1 MHKPFDDEIE
11 NKKYESLY
19 NTISNKLDKMILSTD
34 SEIMRYME
42 IVCST
47 LLLEI
52 NKKFSEPNYSIYLTS
67 RVKSSKSNI
76 AKLEDYTKRLKETDS
91 SISIKDI
98 LDLFG
103 LRIIVEKIPHNVT
116 IDPKNPEY
124 ETLKMLADER
134 RENIKISEKN
144 HAFESKI
151 DNQNCTSF
159 EYYTKSKQLL
169 QDILNIFESETEYS
183 KNYAL
188 DLKEKYNKLINECN
202 KKISILTA
210 LGDYSTKMNL
220 SSLEQDSNPQK
231 IDFKELLKD
240 FDSRIDS
247 KLGLKLYSST
257 LPEIVKNSKQLQ
269 ALGVI
274 MNPDSSATKIK
285 REKSGYVADF
295 SGLYSNVLNIPIEL
309 QTMFVNEHQESIIGY
324 SAHSNMPGKEAN
336 FMEVPSAYA
345 TRNMKIINNI
355 GKSTFISNEELSL
368 FNMICDIRKGN
379 KDFNKKYTKLLK
391 YLASP
396 ENVVLENN
404 SPIGINL
411 DSKLQNDINKFCSLT
426 KKESEELKLRL
437 YKKGCEIYNAWAE
450 NISAKHATA
459 RLDKDSSAKNRIK
472 IHYDDPYEC
481 LAHSIREQIENHN
494 PDSIDA
500 EYYLKNIYI
509 NQNDLLKASGLMASE
524 SSVIDFEIDEYI
536 KNELPNLRDKVNK
549 YNSIEDDNE
558 LEKD

>member
-1 MHKPFDDEIE
+1 MYKPFDDELE
-11 NKKYESLY
+11 NKKFEDLY
-19 NTISNKLDKMILSTD
+19 TSTTKKLDKMILSSD
-34 SEIMRYME
+34 SDIMRYME

-91 SISIKDI
+91 SVSIKNI

-116 IDPKNPEY
+116 LDPNNPEY
-124 ETLKMLADER
+124 ETLKMLANER
-134 RENIKISEKN
+134 KENIKISEK
-144 HAFESKI
+144 HHLFESKI

-159 EYYTKSKQLL
+159 DYYTKSKQLL
-169 QDILNIFESETEYS
+169 QDILNTFKSETVYS
-183 KNYAL
+183 KDYAL
-188 DLKEKYNKLINECN
+188 ELKEKYNNLIKECN
-202 KKISILTA
+202 KKIDILTA
-210 LGDYSTKMNL
+210 LGEYSTKM
-220 SSLEQDSNPQK
+220 SIDTLEHEPDAQRV
-231 IDFKELLKD
+231 DFRELLKD

-257 LPEIVKNSKQLQ
+257 LPEIVENSKQLQ
-269 ALGVI
+269 TLGI
-274 MNPDSSATKIK
+274 TMNPDKSTSKIK

-295 SGLYSNVLNIPIEL
+295 SGLYSSVLDIPIEL
-309 QTMFVNEHQESIIGY
+309 QTMFVNEHEESIMGY
-324 SAHSNMPGKEAN
+324 SAHGNMPGKEAK

-345 TRNMKIINNI
+345 TRNMKLLNNI
-355 GKSTFISNEELSL
+355 GKNDILSNDELVL
-368 FNMICDIRKGN
+368 INQICDIKKSN
-379 KDFNKKYTKLLK
+379 KTFNTKYTKLLK
-391 YLASP
+391 YIASQ
-396 ENVVLENN
+396 ENVEFENN
-404 SPIGINL
+404 SPIGIKIDDKL
-411 DSKLQNDINKFCSLT
+411 KDSLVSFCTLT
-426 KKESEELKLRL
+426 KKESEELKSKL
-437 YKKGCEIYNAWAE
+437 YNKGCEIYNNWAE

-459 RLDKDSSAKNRIK
+459 RLDKDSSARNRIK

-481 LAHSIREQIENHN
+481 LAHTIREQIDSHN

-500 EYYLKNIYI
+500 EYYLKNIYL
-509 NQNDLLKASGLMASE
+509 NQSELLKTSGLMASE

-536 KNELPNLRDKVNK
+536 TNDLPILIDKVNK
-549 YNSIEDDNE
+549 YNSIEEND

>member
-1 MHKPFDDEIE
+1 MKKPFDNEIE
-11 NKKYESLY
+11 NKKFADIY
-19 NTISNKLDKMILSTD
+19 SNMLNKTNDMILSTNINVMKYI
-34 SEIMRYME
+34 EI
-42 IVCST
+42 IVSC
-47 LLLEI
+47 LLLEL
-52 NKKFSEPNYSIYLTS
+52 NKKFPEPNYSVYLTY
-67 RVKSSKSNI
+67 RIKSSKSNI

-91 SISIKDI
+91 NISIKNI

-116 IDPKNPEY
+116 IDPENPEY
-124 ETLKMLADER
+124 DTLKMLADER
-134 RENIKISEKN
+134 RENIKISEK
-144 HAFESKI
+144 HHKFETKI
-151 DNQNCTSF
+151 NTQNCTSF
-159 EYYTKSKQLL
+159 EYYTQSKQLL
-169 QDILNIFESETEYS
+169 QDILNIFESETVYS

-210 LGDYSTKMNL
+210 LGDYSTKIDIA
-220 SSLEQDSNPQK
+220 SLEQDSNLQK

-269 ALGVI
+269 TLGI
-274 MNPDSSATKIK
+274 TISSDPSATKTK

-295 SGLYSNVLNIPIEL
+295 SGLYSSVLNIPIEL

-324 SAHSNMPGKEAN
+324 SAHSNMPGKQAG

-345 TRNMKIINNI
+345 TRNMKLLNNI
-355 GKSTFISNEELSL
+355 GKSSIISNEELYL
-368 FNMICDIRKGN
+368 VNQICEIKKNNNTFDR
-379 KDFNKKYTKLLK
+379 KYTKLLK
-391 YLASP
+391 YITST
-396 ENVVLENN
+396 ENIAFENN

-411 DSKLQNDINKFCSLT
+411 NKNFQNIINDFCTLT
-426 KKESEELKLRL
+426 KKESEELKSNL
-437 YKKGCEIYNAWAE
+437 YKKGCKIYNSWAE
-450 NISAKHATA
+450 NICAKHATA

-481 LAHSIREQIENHN
+481 LAHTIREQIENHN

-509 NQNDLLKASGLMASE
+509 NQNNLLKKSGLMASE

-536 KNELPNLRDKVNK
+536 RNDLPNLINKINK
-549 YNSIEDDNE
+549 YNSIKDNDE

>member
-1 MHKPFDDEIE
+1 MDKPFDNETE

-34 SEIMRYME
+34 FDIMRYME

-47 LLLEI
+47 LLLEL
-52 NKKFSEPNYSIYLTS
+52 NKKFPEPNYSIYLTS

-76 AKLEDYTKRLKETDS
+76 AKLEDYTKRLQETNS
-91 SISIKDI
+91 TISIKTI

-116 IDPKNPEY
+116 IDPENPEY
-124 ETLKMLADER
+124 DTLKMLADER
-134 RENIKISEKN
+134 KENIKISEK
-144 HAFESKI
+144 HHKFESKI
-151 DNQNCTSF
+151 DTQNCTSF
-159 EYYTKSKQLL
+159 EYYTQSKQLL
-169 QDILNIFESETEYS
+169 QDILNIFESETVYS
-183 KNYAL
+183 KDYAL
-188 DLKEKYNKLINECN
+188 DLKEKYNRLINECN

-210 LGDYSTKMNL
+210 LGDYSTKIDID
-220 SSLEQDSNPQK
+220 SFEQNPNPQK

-269 ALGVI
+269 ALGI
-274 MNPDSSATKIK
+274 TINSDPSATKTK

-324 SAHSNMPGKEAN
+324 SAHSNMPGKQAG

-345 TRNMKIINNI
+345 TRNMKLLNNI
-355 GKSTFISNEELSL
+355 GKSPIISNEELYL
-368 FNMICDIRKGN
+368 VNQICEIKKANNTFD
-379 KDFNKKYTKLLK
+379 KKYTKLLK
-391 YLASP
+391 YIVSS
-396 ENVVLENN
+396 ENIVFENN
-404 SPIGINL
+404 SPIGI
-411 DSKLQNDINKFCSLT
+411 KLTPAFQNSINNFCSLT
-426 KKESEELKLRL
+426 KKESEELKSIL
-437 YKKGCEIYNAWAE
+437 YKKGCKIYNSWAE
-450 NISAKHATA
+450 NICAKHATA

-481 LAHSIREQIENHN
+481 LAHTIREQIEIHN
-494 PDSIDA
+494 SDSINA
-500 EYYLKNIYI
+500 EYYLQNIYI
-509 NQNDLLKASGLMASE
+509 NQDDLLKKSGLMASE

-536 KNELPNLRDKVNK
+536 KNNLPNLINK
-549 YNSIEDDNE
+549 IDRCNSIEDPDE

>member
-1 MHKPFDDEIE
+1 MYKPFDDELE
-11 NKKYESLY
+11 NKKFEDLY
-19 NTISNKLDKMILSTD
+19 TSTTKKLDKMILSSD
-34 SEIMRYME
+34 SDIMRYME

-91 SISIKDI
+91 SVSIKNI

-116 IDPKNPEY
+116 LDPNNPEY
-124 ETLKMLADER
+124 ETLKMLANER
-134 RENIKISEKN
+134 KENIKISEK
-144 HAFESKI
+144 HHIFESKI

-159 EYYTKSKQLL
+159 DYYTKSKQLL
-169 QDILNIFESETEYS
+169 QDILNTFKSETVYS
-183 KNYAL
+183 KDYAL
-188 DLKEKYNKLINECN
+188 ELKEKYNNLIKECN
-202 KKISILTA
+202 KKIDILTA
-210 LGDYSTKMNL
+210 LGEYSTKM
-220 SSLEQDSNPQK
+220 SIDTLEHEPDAQRV
-231 IDFKELLKD
+231 DFRELLKD

-257 LPEIVKNSKQLQ
+257 LPEIVENSKQLQ
-269 ALGVI
+269 TLGI
-274 MNPDSSATKIK
+274 TMNPDKSTSKIK

-295 SGLYSNVLNIPIEL
+295 SGLYSSVLDIPIEL
-309 QTMFVNEHQESIIGY
+309 QTMFVNEHEESIMGY
-324 SAHSNMPGKEAN
+324 SAHGNMPGKEAK

-345 TRNMKIINNI
+345 TRNMKLLNNI
-355 GKSTFISNEELSL
+355 GKNDILSNDELVL
-368 FNMICDIRKGN
+368 INQICDIKKSN
-379 KDFNKKYTKLLK
+379 KTFNTKYTKLLK
-391 YLASP
+391 YIASQ
-396 ENVVLENN
+396 ENVEFENN
-404 SPIGINL
+404 SPIGIKIDDKL
-411 DSKLQNDINKFCSLT
+411 KDSLVSFCTLT
-426 KKESEELKLRL
+426 KKESEELKSKL
-437 YKKGCEIYNAWAE
+437 YNKGCEIYNNWAE

-459 RLDKDSSAKNRIK
+459 RLDKDSSARNRIK

-481 LAHSIREQIENHN
+481 LAHTIREQIDSHN

-500 EYYLKNIYI
+500 EYYLKNIYL
-509 NQNDLLKASGLMASE
+509 NQSELLKTSGLMASE

-536 KNELPNLRDKVNK
+536 KNDLPILIDKVNK
-549 YNSIEDDNE
+549 YNSIEEND

>member
-1 MHKPFDDEIE
+1 MHKPFDDELE
-11 NKKYESLY
+11 NKKFKDLY
-19 NTISNKLDKMILSTD
+19 TNISKKLDKMILSTD
-34 SEIMRYME
+34 SDIMRYME
-42 IVCST
+42 IFCST

-91 SISIKDI
+91 SVSIKNI

-116 IDPKNPEY
+116 LDPNNPEY
-124 ETLKMLADER
+124 KTLKMLADER
-134 RENIKISEKN
+134 KENIKISEK
-144 HAFESKI
+144 HHIFESKI
-151 DNQNCTSF
+151 DDQNCTSF
-159 EYYTKSKQLL
+159 DYYTKSKQLL
-169 QDILNIFESETEYS
+169 QDILNTFKSETIYS

-188 DLKEKYNKLINECN
+188 ELKDKYNNLIKECN
-202 KKISILTA
+202 KKIDILTA
-210 LGDYSTKMNL
+210 LGDYSTKMNINT
-220 SSLEQDSNPQK
+220 LEHEPDAQRV
-231 IDFKELLKD
+231 DFRELLKD

-269 ALGVI
+269 TLGI
-274 MNPDSSATKIK
+274 TMNPDKSASKIK

-295 SGLYSNVLNIPIEL
+295 SGLYSTVLDIPIEL
-309 QTMFVNEHQESIIGY
+309 QTMFVNEHEESIMGY
-324 SAHSNMPGKEAN
+324 SAHGNMPGKEAK

-345 TRNMKIINNI
+345 TRNMKLLNNT
-355 GKSTFISNEELSL
+355 GKNEIISNDELAL
-368 FNMICDIRKGN
+368 INQICDIKKSN
-379 KDFNKKYTKLLK
+379 KTFNKKYTKLLK
-391 YLASP
+391 YIASQ
-396 ENVVLENN
+396 ENIEFKNN
-404 SPIGINL
+404 SPIGIKMDNNL
-411 DSKLQNDINKFCSLT
+411 KDSLVSFCTLT
-426 KKESEELKLRL
+426 KKESEELKTKL
-437 YKKGCEIYNAWAE
+437 YNKGCEIYNNWAE

-459 RLDKDSSAKNRIK
+459 RLDKDSSARNRIK

-481 LAHSIREQIENHN
+481 LAHTIREQIENHN

-500 EYYLKNIYI
+500 EYYLKNIYL
-509 NQNDLLKASGLMASE
+509 NQNELLKTSGLMASE

-536 KNELPNLRDKVNK
+536 KNELPNLINKVNK
-549 YNSIEDDNE
+549 YNSIDDDE

>member
-1 MHKPFDDEIE
+1 MDKPFNNETE

-34 SEIMRYME
+34 FDIMRYME

-47 LLLEI
+47 LLLEL
-52 NKKFSEPNYSIYLTS
+52 NKKFPEPNYSIYLTS

-76 AKLEDYTKRLKETDS
+76 AKLEDYTKRLQETNS
-91 SISIKDI
+91 TISIKTI

-116 IDPKNPEY
+116 IDPENPEY
-124 ETLKMLADER
+124 DTLKMLADER
-134 RENIKISEKN
+134 KENIKISDK
-144 HAFESKI
+144 HHKFESKI
-151 DNQNCTSF
+151 DAKNCTSF
-159 EYYTKSKQLL
+159 EYYTQSKQLL
-169 QDILNIFESETEYS
+169 QDILNIFESETVYS
-183 KNYAL
+183 KDYAL
-188 DLKEKYNKLINECN
+188 DLKEKYNRLINECN

-210 LGDYSTKMNL
+210 LGDYSTKIDID
-220 SSLEQDSNPQK
+220 SFEQNPNPQK

-269 ALGVI
+269 ALGI
-274 MNPDSSATKIK
+274 TISSDPSATKTK

-309 QTMFVNEHQESIIGY
+309 QTMFVNEHQESISGY
-324 SAHSNMPGKEAN
+324 SAHSNMPGKQAD

-345 TRNMKIINNI
+345 TRNMKLLNNI
-355 GKSTFISNEELSL
+355 GKSSIISNEELYL
-368 FNMICDIRKGN
+368 VNQICDIKKSN
-379 KDFNKKYTKLLK
+379 NTFDKKYTRLLK
-391 YLASP
+391 YIASA
-396 ENVVLENN
+396 ENIVFENN
-404 SPIGINL
+404 SPIGI
-411 DSKLQNDINKFCSLT
+411 KLTETFQNSINNFCSLS
-426 KKESEELKLRL
+426 KKESEELKSIL
-437 YKKGCEIYNAWAE
+437 YKKGCKIYNSWAE
-450 NISAKHATA
+450 NICAKHATA

-481 LAHSIREQIENHN
+481 LAHTIREQIEIHN
-494 PDSIDA
+494 SDSINA
-500 EYYLKNIYI
+500 EYYLQNIYI
-509 NQNDLLKASGLMASE
+509 NQDDLLKKSGLMASE
-524 SSVIDFEIDEYI
+524 SSVIDFEIDGYI
-536 KNELPNLRDKVNK
+536 KKDLPNLINKINK
-549 YNSIEDDNE
+549 YNSIKDNDE

>member
-1 MHKPFDDEIE
+1 MYKPFDDELE
-11 NKKYESLY
+11 NKKFEDLY
-19 NTISNKLDKMILSTD
+19 TSTTKKLDKMILSSD
-34 SEIMRYME
+34 SDIMRYME

-91 SISIKDI
+91 SVSIKNI

-116 IDPKNPEY
+116 LDPNNPEY
-124 ETLKMLADER
+124 ETLKMLANER
-134 RENIKISEKN
+134 KENIKISEK
-144 HAFESKI
+144 HHLFESKI

-159 EYYTKSKQLL
+159 DYYTKSKQLL
-169 QDILNIFESETEYS
+169 QDILNTFKSETVYS
-183 KNYAL
+183 KDYAL
-188 DLKEKYNKLINECN
+188 ELKEKYNNLIKECN
-202 KKISILTA
+202 KKIDILTA
-210 LGDYSTKMNL
+210 LGEYSTKM
-220 SSLEQDSNPQK
+220 SIDTLEHEPDAQRV
-231 IDFKELLKD
+231 DFRELLKD

-257 LPEIVKNSKQLQ
+257 LPEIVENSKQLQ
-269 ALGVI
+269 TLGI
-274 MNPDSSATKIK
+274 TMNPDKSTSKIK

-295 SGLYSNVLNIPIEL
+295 SGLYSSVLDIPIEL
-309 QTMFVNEHQESIIGY
+309 QTMFVNEHEESIMGY
-324 SAHSNMPGKEAN
+324 SAHGNMPGKEAK

-345 TRNMKIINNI
+345 TRNMKLLNNI
-355 GKSTFISNEELSL
+355 GKNDILSNDELVL
-368 FNMICDIRKGN
+368 INQICDIKKSN
-379 KDFNKKYTKLLK
+379 KTFNTKYTKLLK
-391 YLASP
+391 YIASQ
-396 ENVVLENN
+396 ENVEFENN
-404 SPIGINL
+404 SPIGIKIDDKL
-411 DSKLQNDINKFCSLT
+411 KDSLVSFCTLT
-426 KKESEELKLRL
+426 KKESEELKSKL
-437 YKKGCEIYNAWAE
+437 YNKGCEIYNNWAE

-459 RLDKDSSAKNRIK
+459 RLDKDSSARNRIK

-481 LAHSIREQIENHN
+481 LAHTIREQIENHN

-500 EYYLKNIYI
+500 EYYLKNIYL
-509 NQNDLLKASGLMASE
+509 NQNELLKTSGLMASE

-536 KNELPNLRDKVNK
+536 KNDLPILIDKVNK
-549 YNSIEDDNE
+549 YNSIEEND

>member
-1 MHKPFDDEIE
+1 MNKPFNNEIE
-11 NKKYESLY
+11 NKKYEDLY
-19 NTISNKLDKMILSTD
+19 NSITKKLDKIILSTD
-34 SEIMRYME
+34 ADIMRYME

-91 SISIKDI
+91 SISIKNI

-116 IDPKNPEY
+116 LDPNNPEY

-134 RENIKISEKN
+134 KENIKISEK
-144 HAFESKI
+144 HHIFESKI

-159 EYYTKSKQLL
+159 DYYTKSKQLL
-169 QDILNIFESETEYS
+169 QDILNTFKSETIYS
-183 KNYAL
+183 KDYAL
-188 DLKEKYNKLINECN
+188 ELKDKYNNLIKECN
-202 KKISILTA
+202 KKIDILTA
-210 LGDYSTKMNL
+210 LGDYSTKMNIDT
-220 SSLEQDSNPQK
+220 LEHEPDAQRV
-231 IDFKELLKD
+231 DFRELLKD

-269 ALGVI
+269 TLGI
-274 MNPDSSATKIK
+274 TMNPDKSASKIK

-295 SGLYSNVLNIPIEL
+295 SGLYSTVLDIPIEL
-309 QTMFVNEHQESIIGY
+309 QTMFVNEHEESIMGY
-324 SAHSNMPGKEAN
+324 SAHGNMPGKEAK

-345 TRNMKIINNI
+345 TRNMKLLNNT
-355 GKSTFISNEELSL
+355 GKNEIISNDELAL
-368 FNMICDIRKGN
+368 INQICDIKKLN
-379 KDFNKKYTKLLK
+379 KTFNKKYTKLLK
-391 YLASP
+391 YIASQ
-396 ENVVLENN
+396 ENIEFENN
-404 SPIGINL
+404 SPIGIKMDNNL
-411 DSKLQNDINKFCSLT
+411 KDSLVSFCTLT
-426 KKESEELKLRL
+426 KKESEELKTKL
-437 YKKGCEIYNAWAE
+437 YNKGCEIYNNWAE

-459 RLDKDSSAKNRIK
+459 RLDKDSSARNRIK

-481 LAHSIREQIENHN
+481 LAHTIREQIENHN

-500 EYYLKNIYI
+500 EYYLKNIYL
-509 NQNDLLKASGLMASE
+509 NQNELLKTSGLMASE

-536 KNELPNLRDKVNK
+536 RNDLPNLISKVND
-549 YNSIEDDNE
+549 YNSIDND

>member
-1 MHKPFDDEIE
+1 MHKTFDNEIE
-11 NKKYESLY
+11 NKKYEDLY
-19 NTISNKLDKMILSTD
+19 NIITKKLDKMILSTD
-34 SEIMRYME
+34 SDIMRYME

-52 NKKFSEPNYSIYLTS
+52 NKKFPEPNYSIYLTS

-76 AKLEDYTKRLKETDS
+76 AKLEDYTKRLKDTDS
-91 SISIKDI
+91 SVSIKNI

-116 IDPKNPEY
+116 LDKNNPEY

-134 RENIKISEKN
+134 KENIKISEK
-144 HAFESKI
+144 HHVFESKI
-151 DNQNCTSF
+151 DAQNCTSF
-159 EYYTKSKQLL
+159 DYYTKSKELL
-169 QDILNIFESETEYS
+169 QDILNIFESETTYS

-188 DLKEKYNKLINECN
+188 DLKDKYNRLINECN
-202 KKISILTA
+202 KKINILNA
-210 LGDYSTKMNL
+210 LGDYSTKMNIA
-220 SSLEQDSNPQK
+220 SLEHESPSQK
-231 IDFKELLKD
+231 VDFKELLKD

-257 LPEIVKNSKQLQ
+257 LPEIVENSKQLQ
-269 ALGVI
+269 TLGI
-274 MNPDSSATKIK
+274 TMNPDKSASKIK

-295 SGLYSNVLNIPIEL
+295 SGLYSTVLDIPIEL
-309 QTMFVNEHQESIIGY
+309 QTMFINEHEESIIGY
-324 SAHSNMPGKEAN
+324 SAHGNMPGKEAK

-345 TRNMKIINNI
+345 TRNMKLLNNI
-355 GKSTFISNEELSL
+355 GKNNIISNDELL
-368 FNMICDIRKGN
+368 LINQICDIKKSN
-379 KDFNKKYTKLLK
+379 KTFNKKYTNLLK
-391 YLASP
+391 FIASQ
-396 ENVVLENN
+396 ENIEFENN
-404 SPIGINL
+404 SPIGIKM
-411 DSKLQNDINKFCSLT
+411 DDKLQASLVSFCTLT
-426 KKESEELKLRL
+426 KKESEELKTKL
-437 YKKGCEIYNAWAE
+437 YNKGCKIYNSWAE

-481 LAHSIREQIENHN
+481 LAHAIREQIGNHN
-494 PDSIDA
+494 PDSIDT
-500 EYYLKNIYI
+500 EYYLKNIYL

-536 KNELPNLRDKVNK
+536 KNELPNLINKVNK
-549 YNSIEDDNE
+549 YNSIDDE

>member
-1 MHKPFDDEIE
+1 MHKPFDDELE
-11 NKKYESLY
+11 NKKFEDLY
-19 NTISNKLDKMILSTD
+19 TNISKKLDKIILSTD
-34 SEIMRYME
+34 SDIMRYME

-91 SISIKDI
+91 SVSIKNI

-116 IDPKNPEY
+116 LDPNNPEY
-124 ETLKMLADER
+124 KTLKMLADER
-134 RENIKISEKN
+134 KENIKISEK
-144 HAFESKI
+144 HHIFESKI
-151 DNQNCTSF
+151 DDQNCTSF
-159 EYYTKSKQLL
+159 DYYTKSKQLL
-169 QDILNIFESETEYS
+169 QDILNTFKSETIYS

-188 DLKEKYNKLINECN
+188 ELKDKYNNLIKECN
-202 KKISILTA
+202 KKIDILTA
-210 LGDYSTKMNL
+210 LGDYSTKMNINT
-220 SSLEQDSNPQK
+220 LEHEPDAQRV
-231 IDFKELLKD
+231 DFRELLKD

-269 ALGVI
+269 TLGI
-274 MNPDSSATKIK
+274 TMNPDKSASKIK

-295 SGLYSNVLNIPIEL
+295 SGLYSTVLDIPIEL
-309 QTMFVNEHQESIIGY
+309 QTMFVNEHEESIMGY
-324 SAHSNMPGKEAN
+324 SAHGNMPGKEAK

-345 TRNMKIINNI
+345 TRNMKLLNNT
-355 GKSTFISNEELSL
+355 GKNEIISNDELAL
-368 FNMICDIRKGN
+368 INQICDIKKSN
-379 KDFNKKYTKLLK
+379 KTFNKKYTKLLK
-391 YLASP
+391 YIASQ
-396 ENVVLENN
+396 ENIEFKNN
-404 SPIGINL
+404 SPIGIKMDNNL
-411 DSKLQNDINKFCSLT
+411 KDSLVSFCTLT
-426 KKESEELKLRL
+426 KKESEELKTKL
-437 YKKGCEIYNAWAE
+437 YNKGCEIYNNWAE

-459 RLDKDSSAKNRIK
+459 RLDKDSSARNRIK

-481 LAHSIREQIENHN
+481 LAHTIREQIENHN

-500 EYYLKNIYI
+500 EYYLKNIYL
-509 NQNDLLKASGLMASE
+509 NQNELLKTSGLMASE

-536 KNELPNLRDKVNK
+536 KNELPNLINKVNK
-549 YNSIEDDNE
+549 YNSIDDDE

>member
-1 MHKPFDDEIE
+1 
-11 NKKYESLY
+11 
-19 NTISNKLDKMILSTD
+19 
-34 SEIMRYME
+34 
-42 IVCST
+42 
-47 LLLEI
+47 
-52 NKKFSEPNYSIYLTS
+52 
-67 RVKSSKSNI
+67 
-76 AKLEDYTKRLKETDS
+76 
-91 SISIKDI
+91 
-98 LDLFG
+98 
-103 LRIIVEKIPHNVT
+103 
-116 IDPKNPEY
+116 
-124 ETLKMLADER
+124 
-134 RENIKISEKN
+134 
-144 HAFESKI
+144 
-151 DNQNCTSF
+151 
-159 EYYTKSKQLL
+159 
-169 QDILNIFESETEYS
+169 
-183 KNYAL
+183 
-188 DLKEKYNKLINECN
+188 
-202 KKISILTA
+202 
-210 LGDYSTKMNL
+210 
-220 SSLEQDSNPQK
+220 
-231 IDFKELLKD
+231 
-240 FDSRIDS
+240 
-247 KLGLKLYSST
+247 
-257 LPEIVKNSKQLQ
+257 
-269 ALGVI
+269 
-274 MNPDSSATKIK
+274 
-285 REKSGYVADF
+285 
-295 SGLYSNVLNIPIEL
+295 
-309 QTMFVNEHQESIIGY
+309 
-324 SAHSNMPGKEAN
+324 MPGKEAN

-345 TRNMKIINNI
+345 TRNMKMKNNI

-459 RLDKDSSAKNRIK
+459 RLGIQYHAKHRIK

-536 KNELPNLRDKVNK
+536 KNELPNLINKVNK
-549 YNSIEDDNE
+549 YNSIEDYNE

>member
-1 MHKPFDDEIE
+1 MHKPFDDELE
-11 NKKYESLY
+11 NKKFEDLY
-19 NTISNKLDKMILSTD
+19 TSTTKKLDKMILSSD
-34 SEIMRYME
+34 SDIMRYME

-91 SISIKDI
+91 SVSIKNI

-116 IDPKNPEY
+116 LDPNNPEY
-124 ETLKMLADER
+124 ETLKMLANER
-134 RENIKISEKN
+134 KENIKISEK
-144 HAFESKI
+144 HHIFESKI

-159 EYYTKSKQLL
+159 DYYTKSKQLL
-169 QDILNIFESETEYS
+169 QDILNTFKSETVYS
-183 KNYAL
+183 KDYAL
-188 DLKEKYNKLINECN
+188 ELKEKYNNLIKECN
-202 KKISILTA
+202 KKIDILTA
-210 LGDYSTKMNL
+210 LGEYSTKM
-220 SSLEQDSNPQK
+220 SIDTLEHEPDAQRV
-231 IDFKELLKD
+231 DFRELLKD

-257 LPEIVKNSKQLQ
+257 LPEIVENSKQLQ
-269 ALGVI
+269 TLGI
-274 MNPDSSATKIK
+274 TMNPDKSTSKIK

-295 SGLYSNVLNIPIEL
+295 SGLYSSVLDIPIEL
-309 QTMFVNEHQESIIGY
+309 QTMFVNEHEESIMGY
-324 SAHSNMPGKEAN
+324 SAHGNMPGKEAK

-345 TRNMKIINNI
+345 TRNMKLLNNI
-355 GKSTFISNEELSL
+355 GKNDILSNDELVL
-368 FNMICDIRKGN
+368 INQICDIKKSN
-379 KDFNKKYTKLLK
+379 KTFNTKYTKLLK
-391 YLASP
+391 YIASQ
-396 ENVVLENN
+396 ENVEFENN
-404 SPIGINL
+404 SPIGIKIDDKL
-411 DSKLQNDINKFCSLT
+411 KDSLVSFCTLT
-426 KKESEELKLRL
+426 KKESEELKSKL
-437 YKKGCEIYNAWAE
+437 YNKGCEIYNNWAE

-459 RLDKDSSAKNRIK
+459 RLDKDSSARNRIK

-481 LAHSIREQIENHN
+481 LAHTIREQIDSHN

-500 EYYLKNIYI
+500 EYYLKNIYL
-509 NQNDLLKASGLMASE
+509 NQSELLKTSGLMASE

-536 KNELPNLRDKVNK
+536 TNDLPILIDKVNK
-549 YNSIEDDNE
+549 YNSIDEND

>member
-1 MHKPFDDEIE
+1 MYKTFDDKLE
-11 NKKYESLY
+11 NKKFEDLY
-19 NTISNKLDKMILSTD
+19 TSISKKLDKMILSSD
-34 SEIMRYME
+34 SDIMRYME

-91 SISIKDI
+91 SVSIKNI

-116 IDPKNPEY
+116 LDANNPEY
-124 ETLKMLADER
+124 ETLKILADER
-134 RENIKISEKN
+134 KKNIKISEK
-144 HAFESKI
+144 HHIFESKI

-159 EYYTKSKQLL
+159 DYYTKSKQLL
-169 QDILNIFESETEYS
+169 QDILNTFKSETVYS
-183 KNYAL
+183 KDYAL
-188 DLKEKYNKLINECN
+188 ELKDKYNNLIKECN
-202 KKISILTA
+202 KKIDILTA
-210 LGDYSTKMNL
+210 LGEYSTKM
-220 SSLEQDSNPQK
+220 SIDTLEHEPDAQRV
-231 IDFKELLKD
+231 DFRELLKD

-257 LPEIVKNSKQLQ
+257 LPEIVENSRQLQ
-269 ALGVI
+269 TLGI
-274 MNPDSSATKIK
+274 TMNPDKSTSKIK

-295 SGLYSNVLNIPIEL
+295 SGLYSSVLDIPIEL
-309 QTMFVNEHQESIIGY
+309 QTMFVNEHEESIMGY
-324 SAHSNMPGKEAN
+324 SAHGNMPGKEAK

-345 TRNMKIINNI
+345 TRNMKLLNNI
-355 GKSTFISNEELSL
+355 GKNDIISNDELVL
-368 FNMICDIRKGN
+368 INQICDIKKSN
-379 KDFNKKYTKLLK
+379 KTFNQQYTKLLK
-391 YLASP
+391 YIASQ
-396 ENVVLENN
+396 ENIEFENN
-404 SPIGINL
+404 SPIGIKMDNKL
-411 DSKLQNDINKFCSLT
+411 KDSLVCFCTLT
-426 KKESEELKLRL
+426 KKESEELKSKL
-437 YKKGCEIYNAWAE
+437 YNKGCEIYNNWAE

-459 RLDKDSSAKNRIK
+459 RLDKDSSARNRIK

-481 LAHSIREQIENHN
+481 LAHTIREQIDSHN

-500 EYYLKNIYI
+500 EYYLKNIYL
-509 NQNDLLKASGLMASE
+509 NQNELLKTSGLMASE

-536 KNELPNLRDKVNK
+536 KNDLPILIDKVNK
-549 YNSIEDDNE
+549 YNSIEEND

>member
-1 MHKPFDDEIE
+1 MHKPFDDELE
-11 NKKYESLY
+11 NKKFEDLY
-19 NTISNKLDKMILSTD
+19 TNISKKLDKIILSTD
-34 SEIMRYME
+34 SDIMRYME

-91 SISIKDI
+91 SVSIKNI

-116 IDPKNPEY
+116 LDPNNPEY
-124 ETLKMLADER
+124 KTLKMLADER
-134 RENIKISEKN
+134 KENIKISEK
-144 HAFESKI
+144 HHIFESKI
-151 DNQNCTSF
+151 DDQNCTSF
-159 EYYTKSKQLL
+159 DYYTKSKQLL
-169 QDILNIFESETEYS
+169 QDILNTFKSETVYS

-188 DLKEKYNKLINECN
+188 ELKDKYNNLIKECN
-202 KKISILTA
+202 KKIDILTA
-210 LGDYSTKMNL
+210 LGDYSTKMNINT
-220 SSLEQDSNPQK
+220 LEHEPDAQRV
-231 IDFKELLKD
+231 DFRELLKD

-269 ALGVI
+269 TLGI
-274 MNPDSSATKIK
+274 TMNPDKSASKIK

-295 SGLYSNVLNIPIEL
+295 SGLYSTVLDIPIEL
-309 QTMFVNEHQESIIGY
+309 QTMFVNEHEESIMGY
-324 SAHSNMPGKEAN
+324 SAHGNMPGKEAK

-345 TRNMKIINNI
+345 TRNMKLLNNT
-355 GKSTFISNEELSL
+355 GKNEIISNDELAL
-368 FNMICDIRKGN
+368 INQICDIKKSN
-379 KDFNKKYTKLLK
+379 KTFNKKYTKLLK
-391 YLASP
+391 YIASQ
-396 ENVVLENN
+396 ENIEFENN
-404 SPIGINL
+404 SPIGIKMDNNL
-411 DSKLQNDINKFCSLT
+411 KDSLVSFCTLT
-426 KKESEELKLRL
+426 KKESEELKTKL
-437 YKKGCEIYNAWAE
+437 YNKGCEIYNNWAE

-459 RLDKDSSAKNRIK
+459 RLDKDSSARNRIK

-481 LAHSIREQIENHN
+481 LAHTIREQIENHN
-494 PDSIDA
+494 PNSIDT
-500 EYYLKNIYI
+500 EYYLKNIYLH
-509 NQNDLLKASGLMASE
+509 QKDLLKTSGLMASE

-536 KNELPNLRDKVNK
+536 KNELPNLINKVNK
-549 YNSIEDDNE
+549 YNSIDDDE